1 MKVGDYVQ
9 FCSGVRGAKGIIIR
23 QEPKA
28 MYYKDAGI
36 YSDIG
41 FCFVVRYI
49 LPGGRVVENLAPPEY
64 LELLSEA

>member
-9 FCSGVRGAKGIIIR
+9 FCPGVRGAKGFIIR

-28 MYYKDAGI
+28 LYYKDSTTGE
-36 YSDIG
+36 IG

-64 LELLSEA
+64 LKLLSEA

>member
-9 FCSGVRGAKGIIIR
+9 FHSGVRGAKGIIIR

-28 MYYKDAGI
+28 LYTRRHNE
-36 YSDIG
+36 IG

-64 LELLSEA
+64 LKLLSEA

>member
-9 FCSGVRGAKGIIIR
+9 YHSGIGGAKGIIIR

-28 MYYKDAGI
+28 LYYKDNTG
-36 YSDIG
+36 DEIG

-64 LELLSEA
+64 LKLLSEA